1 MLRKIGLWV
10 LAFVITVLSAAYQ
23 KKTGPTYPLSGQ
35 SQLAGQ
41 TISYTLLRS
50 HDTGDQPVDINVNT
64 ADVKGVLVYRRYKSN
79 DDWTRVEMVREQNRL
94 KSYLPHQPPAGKLE
108 YHIELSQA
116 NASARLPE
124 AGEVITRFKGP
135 VPLAVL
141 LPHILFMFAAMLVS
155 TRTALAA
162 LAGSKN
168 LRQYALWTV
177 GLLLVGGMVLGPLVQ
192 KYAFGAYWTGF
203 PFGYDLTDNKTLIAF
218 LAWCVALWATYKKSD
233 ARAWVLAAGVITLV
247 VFMIPHSLMGSELKH
262 DQMVVKP

>member
-1 MLRKIGLWV
+1 MLRQIGLWV

-23 KKTGPTYPLSGQ
+23 KRTGPTYPLSGQ

-50 HDTGDQPVDINVNT
+50 HDIGDQPVDIHVNT
-64 ADVKGVLVYRRYKSN
+64 AEVKGVLVYRRYKSN

-135 VPLAVL
+135 VPLVVL
-141 LPHILFMFAAMLVS
+141 LPHIIFMFAAMLVS

-162 LAGSKN
+162 LAGSNK
-168 LRQYALWTV
+168 LRQYAWWTV
-177 GLLLVGGMVLGPLVQ
+177 GLLVVGGMVLGPLVQ

-203 PFGYDLTDNKTLIAF
+203 PFGYDLTDNKTLIAL
-218 LAWCVALWATYKKSD
+218 LAWCAALWATYKKSD
-233 ARAWVLAAGVITLV
+233 ARPWVLAASVITLV
-247 VFMIPHSLMGSELKH
+247 IFMIPHSLMGSELKH